1 MQEGYGARLIQ
12 QPELIRTMIYQSRNR
27 TDLPVSIKIRIHPD
41 LKKTVQLVQ
50 TAEHVGVAWITVHGR
65 TPAQRGQPANYDAIR
80 LVKESVSVPV
90 VANGD
95 IKSVDDAIRVGKLT
109 GVNGSMSL

>member
-80 LVKESVSVPV
+80 LVKCDSLSICNPVSLSCT
-90 VANGD
+90 
-95 IKSVDDAIRVGKLT
+95 ITI
-109 GVNGSMSL
+109 